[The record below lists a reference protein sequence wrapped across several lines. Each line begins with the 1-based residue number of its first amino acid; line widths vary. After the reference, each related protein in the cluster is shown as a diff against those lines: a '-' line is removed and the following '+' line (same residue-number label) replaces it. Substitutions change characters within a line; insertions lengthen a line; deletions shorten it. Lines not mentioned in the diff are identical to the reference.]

1 MYNIIVAL
9 HILIAGIWLSNV
21 LLNLALKL
29 TGNNDDSKRS
39 VLILF
44 YLKYSNI
51 IGMIG
56 AVGILV
62 TGIYMT
68 AANPAYSFFQFSA
81 NHWLVS
87 KQIVM
92 IVILALV
99 FALLIP
105 NAKAIKKQLQNGG
118 GTADDQLLGK
128 LNKITWTINILV
140 IINILFALS
149 RRMM

>member
-1 MYNIIVAL
+1 MYNIVVTL
-9 HILIAGIWLSNV
+9 HIILAGIWLTNV
-21 LLNLALKL
+21 LLNLSIKLNGSDQLQRKTIISLFLKL
-29 TGNNDDSKRS
+29 TN
-39 VLILF
+39 L
-44 YLKYSNI
+44 

-56 AVGILV
+56 AVGILI

-68 AANPAYSFFQFSA
+68 VANPAYSFFQFSA

-87 KQIVM
+87 KQVVM
-92 IVILALV
+92 IVILV
-99 FALLIP
+99 MIFAMLIP
-105 NAKAIKKQLQNGG
+105 NAKAIRSQLMGG
-118 GTADDQLLGK
+118 GESLDIVVLAK

>member
-21 LLNLALKL
+21 LLNMAVKL
-29 TGNNDDSKRS
+29 TGKGDNTNRS
-39 VLILF
+39 VLVLF

-68 AANPAYSFFQFSA
+68 AVNPAFSFFQFSA

-105 NAKAIKKQLQNGG
+105 NAKAIRKQLQSEKGSI
-118 GTADDQLLGK
+118 DDKSLSK
-128 LNKITWTINILV
+128 LNKISWTINILV
-140 IINILFALS
+140 IVNILFALS